1 MRVYEGSPRQ
11 DWEEVLRCVGTFA
24 DREHLKEIL
33 FLELEGGFLMQGL
46 ALPAGSMDADT
57 YGTLAKRTYELA
69 EEQISQLMDEGEARR
84 GTASSDR
91 PAPGMANYYELSM
104 RIVGKYIDEQRAH
117 DVFFFEQD
125 GSYVVRL
132 FGTTGSHG
140 AGQKL
145 AEFTRDE
152 ILAMIEA
159 GPDQRVQ
166 SAPEAGAGQQG
177 G

>member
-1 MRVYEGSPRQ
+1 MRIYEGSPRQ

-46 ALPAGSMDADT
+46 ALPAGAMDSDSFGA
-57 YGTLAKRTYELA
+57 LAKRTHELNDD
-69 EEQISQLMDEGEARR
+69 QVSQLMDEGEARR
-84 GTASSDR
+84 GTAESDR
-91 PAPGMANYYELSM
+91 PLPGMANYYELSL
-104 RIVGKYIDEQRAH
+104 RIIGNYIDQEHAH

-140 AGQKL
+140 AGHKL

-152 ILAMIEA
+152 ILAMIDA
-159 GPDQRVQ
+159 GPDQRGQ
-166 SAPEAGAGQQG
+166 SAPESGAGQQG